1 MGYFILFLCVTFC
14 IGALIYCCC
23 SGQQEIIV
31 DEDGVCILYTDRD
44 GVVKR
49 QDAEGAAKMP
59 QMQCEPKQ

>member
-14 IGALIYCCC
+14 IGTLIYCCC

-31 DEDGVCILYTDRD
+31 DEDCVCILYTDRD
-44 GVVKR
+44 GIVK
-49 QDAEGAAKMP
+49 QADAEGAAKMP